1 MDSYGPFIQQF
12 CLVPILIAMLGTDF
26 MLEGITGSTKQYCVL
41 MFFFPCVSLAHSNS
55 NSTLFAFA
63 IAYQGLDPAAG
74 RDGWVRF
81 TR

>member
-41 MFFFPCVSLAHSNS
+41 MFFFPVLVLR
-55 NSTLFAFA
+55 TQIQIPLFAFA